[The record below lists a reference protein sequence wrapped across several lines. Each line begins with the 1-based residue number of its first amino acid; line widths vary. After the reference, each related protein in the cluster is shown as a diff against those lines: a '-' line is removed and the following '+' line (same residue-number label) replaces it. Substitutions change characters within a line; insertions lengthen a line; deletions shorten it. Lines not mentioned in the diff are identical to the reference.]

1 MRQSFFSN
9 TQSVRQDTQQ
19 DQKFKEL
26 VERRIQANKVL
37 QEKYKDSNLKAN
49 ANDENIDQ
57 KIEKMIEE
65 NTFYQIKDMYENSLK
80 IYVDGLD
87 KNETMFCLNCR
98 TTENL
103 KKCSKCKKV
112 YFCGVE
118 CQKKCH
124 KLHRF
129 DCNE

>member
-57 KIEKMIEE
+57 QIEKMIEE
-65 NTFYQIKDMYENSLK
+65 RTKKDAEVRSKYQP
-80 IYVDGLD
+80 
-87 KNETMFCLNCR
+87 CC
-98 TTENL
+98 
-103 KKCSKCKKV
+103 
-112 YFCGVE
+112 
-118 CQKKCH
+118 
-124 KLHRF
+124 
-129 DCNE
+129 